1 MFKTLSSV
9 SLAVVLSGTA
19 IFAQTTIDQISAG
32 AGYAKAG
39 FYKLADGT
47 SEQVAHDAWDI
58 AFSNLG
64 PQHAGVF
71 VNESSATVMG
81 QPMPSLE
88 LYDTYLTDFT
98 ETVNPSSLTADQRLF
113 NPESSW
119 SEGAFNTVKDPS
131 NPFDLGWGTYNVA
144 THKVVGN
151 RVFALKLRNGQFRK
165 IIIDEFSGSAYT
177 FRIANLDGTGLETK
191 TVSTAFGNGSPVVY
205 FSLANG
211 TNVPTP
217 TNWDLVFC
225 RYITPLWDGQ
235 GYLPYSVTGILS
247 GQGVLAAKAVNVD
260 PATVKHEDYLDSLST
275 RLDVVGHDWKA
286 FNNGWSVAEDHVY
299 FVKTRDSKL
308 YKIVFL
314 DFEGSSTGT
323 GTFEKTL
330 IGTFSS
336 ASDLPTGIREALVF
350 PNPVAERLTLSFTSE
365 VASDLSLR
373 LTNIAGQQFWSS
385 QTRAQNG
392 LNVLE
397 INDLPTLPAGNY
409 VLTAQLPNGQFSRQ
423 ITVGQ

>member
-1 MFKTLSSV
+1 MFKTLSSI
-9 SLAVVLSGTA
+9 SFAVALSGTA
-19 IFAQTTIDQISAG
+19 VFAQTTIDQISAG
-32 AGYAKAG
+32 TGYAKAG

-64 PQHAGVF
+64 VQKAGVF

-81 QPMPSLE
+81 QPTPALE
-88 LYDTYLTDFT
+88 LYDTYLTDFN
-98 ETVNPSSLTADQRLF
+98 ETIDPSSLTADQRLF
-113 NPESSW
+113 NPETSW

-131 NPFDLGWGTYNVA
+131 NPFDFGWGAYSPQVN
-144 THKVVGN
+144 KVIGS
-151 RVFALKLRNGQFRK
+151 RVFALKLRTGQYRK
-165 IIIDEFSGSAYT
+165 IIIDEYNGSTFT
-177 FRIANLDGTGLETK
+177 FRIANLDGTGVETK
-191 TVSTAFGNGSPVVY
+191 TVNTTFGNGSPVVY

-211 TNVPTP
+211 SNVPTP
-217 TNWDLVFC
+217 KGWDLVFC

-247 GQGVLAAKAVNVD
+247 NDGILSAKAVNVD
-260 PATVKHEDYLDSLST
+260 PTTVKHEDYLDSLSS

-286 FNNGWSVAEDHVY
+286 FNNAWMVADDHVY

-336 ASDLPTGIREALVF
+336 ASDLPMGIREALVF

-365 VASDLSLR
+365 MASTLSLR
-373 LTNIAGQQFWSS
+373 LTNVAGQQVWSS

-397 INDLPTLPAGNY
+397 INDLPSLPAGNY
-409 VLTAQLPNGQFSRQ
+409 VLTAQLPTGQFSRQ
-423 ITVGQ
+423 IVVD